1 MSRRF
6 LSVVLCAASL
16 IVVATAQAQILL
28 TPKGSTAPQGEAT
41 PKAPTPPRPVRPQAP
56 AGNASGRENVKTII
70 DVDIIIPP
78 VGAGAEVQEW
88 GRFFQSIGIS
98 AQLRQGLIGEK
109 PATTESTRGTIR
121 TVTVV
126 GRLDPRGKVLFFDRT
141 YTPADREKVKE
152 WIEELKTYGAQG
164 SPEGKPTW
172 GLNKEQFE
180 ALFES
185 LSKPT
190 VETYKGRRL
199 DEMLAGGD
207 WKGEGQYPL
216 RLHTATETVLSALT
230 TEHTIRID
238 PVGLSRGTALAIL
251 LEDAGLGF
259 RPQRTPSGTIELTI
273 YPLSAIKDPWPM
285 GWPPDPVQPRNEIAP
300 GYFKNGQVDFEGQ
313 PLDIVLAACA
323 ERAETPI
330 LIDYPKCEAKKVRPA
345 EVLVSHPPRKLA
357 YALVVNTVVHQARLT
372 APLKLDEAG
381 KAFVHVMPFEP
392 RIAAP

>member
-1 MSRRF
+1 MPRRL
-6 LSVVLCAASL
+6 LSALLCAVPLFVAST
-16 IVVATAQAQILL
+16 VQAQVLL
-28 TPKGSTAPQGEAT
+28 TPKSSTPKGETPAKVAT
-41 PKAPTPPRPVRPQAP
+41 PPKPVRPQAP
-56 AGNASGRENVKTII
+56 AGNAFGPGNIKTII
-70 DVDIIIPP
+70 DVDIIIPS

-121 TVTVV
+121 TVTIV

-152 WIEELKTYGAQG
+152 WIEELKIYGAQG

-185 LSKPT
+185 LGKPT
-190 VETYKGRRL
+190 AESCKGL
-199 DEMLAGGD
+199 SLNEMLAGRD
-207 WKGEGQYPL
+207 WKGEGQYPV
-216 RLHTATETVLSALT
+216 RLHTSTETILSALT
-230 TEHTIRID
+230 TEHRIRID

-259 RPQRTPSGTIELTI
+259 RPQRTPSGNIELTI

-313 PLDIVLAACA
+313 PLDIVLAACS
-323 ERAETPI
+323 ERAEIPI
-330 LIDYPKCEAKKVRPA
+330 LIDYPKCEARKVRPA

-357 YALVVNTVVHQARLT
+357 YALVVNSVVHQAKLT
-372 APLKLDEAG
+372 AVLKLDESG

-392 RIAAP
+392 RVVAP